1 MIIEVVK
8 VLLPAVLGFLV
19 GMGITPT
26 ITNYLYANKM
36 WKKKVKSVTVDGR
49 EATVFMSLH
58 AEKET
63 GTPRMGGLIIWI
75 SAFMTAFMFWF
86 LAKIVGLDAFVQLE
100 FISRNQTWI
109 PFFALL
115 LGALVGLI
123 DDIMEIRGSTDQ
135 KAGGLSAKKRLLFVG
150 VVATAVSVWF
160 YDKLEISEI
169 FLPFVGYFDLGI
181 LFIPFFILTMIF
193 IYSGG
198 VIDGVDGLAGGVFTI
213 AFAAYGI
220 IAFSNNQIDLAAFCA
235 LIVGSTLAFLWF
247 NIPPARFYM
256 SETGSMAL
264 TVALTT
270 VALMTDKLGDGAGL
284 VVLPIIALP
293 LVITVLSVMI
303 QLTSKKFRNG
313 KKIFLST
320 PIHHH
325 FEALGWPS
333 YKVTMRYWVFAVI
346 SATLGVIVSLLI
358 R

>member
-1 MIIEVVK
+1 MILDVVK
-8 VLLPAVLGFLV
+8 ILLPAVLGFLV
-19 GMGITPT
+19 GIGITPT
-26 ITNYLYANKM
+26 ITDYLYRNRM

-58 AEKET
+58 SEKEVN
-63 GTPRMGGLIIWI
+63 TPRMGGAIIWI
-75 SAFMTAFMFWF
+75 AAFATAFMFWF
-86 LAKIVGLDAFVQLE
+86 LAKIVGISAFDQLE

-115 LGALVGLI
+115 LGAFVGLI
-123 DDIMEIRGSTDQ
+123 DDVMEINGSASQ
-135 KAGGLSAKKRLLFVG
+135 KAGGLSARKRLFFVG
-150 VVATAVSVWF
+150 SLSFAIAVWF
-160 YDKLEISEI
+160 YSKLDISEI
-169 FLPFVGYFDLGI
+169 FLPIVGYFDLGL
-181 LFIPFFILTMIF
+181 LFIPFFMLTMLF

-213 AFAAYGI
+213 MFAAYGI

-235 LIVGSTLAFLWF
+235 LIVGATLSFLWF

-264 TVALTT
+264 TITLTT
-270 VALMTDKLGDGAGL
+270 VALMTDKLGEGAGL

-303 QLTSKKFRNG
+303 QLTSKKLRGG
-313 KKIFLST
+313 KKVFLST

-333 YKVTMRYWVFAVI
+333 YKVTMRYWVFSVI
-346 SATLGVIVSLLI
+346 SATLGVIISVMI